1 MFGTHLLDSNTSSV
15 TSLSGVP
22 TGLTPGSVVFIG
34 PTTALAE
41 DNANL
46 FWDDTNDRLG
56 ILTNTPTSTVSV
68 GSTSQFRIGSDGDLD
83 RIKDVPYSWPAAN
96 SLGSLN
102 NDGAGNLSW
111 AAPSPAAHNLLSASH
126 GDTAA
131 NAVTRGSLIYGNTT
145 PAWDELVIGGANT
158 ILGSDGTDVAW
169 RAQSFIDHGALT
181 GLADDDHTQYLR
193 LAGRAGGQ
201 LAQGGT
207 ATGDNL
213 DLDPSSAAN
222 YTGGIRLNTTATD
235 YGSGSITGVTLWPNG
250 FTHGAGAGAVLSGVR
265 WPSTATIDADELA
278 VLNMFSAVPTVTNT
292 AGVTTFPFSVW
303 FEAASNYNNA
313 QAVAATLLLWRGFQS
328 APTFSITGGGTW
340 AVTEVSSFYSEP
352 PTIPASVTVSD
363 LRHYVS
369 VDAPVVGTLTTQ
381 TGFLTSVNSGTTPLS
396 LRSTGVLAQMRHAGS
411 AIFGADAAPAAT
423 LSVGS
428 GSLLRVAGADGDLER
443 IKNVPY
449 DWPAANAAGALN
461 NDGAGNLSWAT
472 PAGSII
478 VQEGDVTVDAA
489 ATTLD
494 FTEPD
499 AVLVTSAPAGEANV
513 NMALYAL
520 LSGRSGGQ
528 NLNGGTAVTDH
539 LDLDPSSAANF
550 TTGAVRIAPGAGDYG
565 TGGALGIDLWPNGL
579 THGNGAAATRIS
591 GVRMTSTLTF
601 DASAATLPIFQFF
614 RDSHVCVN
622 SDVGVTAMPV
632 NQSFISNPTLRNAF
646 SDLTSGPNYVG
657 YSAGP
662 TWSITGGGTIEATA
676 VCFRSNPA
684 TIPAGVAFNAGFTHF
699 IATDMTVSGTIG
711 AEHVG
716 YDCTVAS
723 GTTPVSYRSTA
734 AAAQM
739 RHAGPAAFGV
749 NAAPATTVDILGD
762 LATRVESRALVNGAN
777 NDVDA
782 ADISFLRITGPTL
795 AFSVSGFT
803 DGQDGKYLVVRN
815 TTALAMT
822 IVNNATS
829 TAANQILTQTGANVV
844 MTGTGSAWFI
854 YDSTSARWILL
865 AVRHSLGEGV

>member
-1 MFGTHLLDSNTSSV
+1 MFGNQLLDSHSASSTITSI
-15 TSLSGVP
+15 GGIP

-34 PTTALAE
+34 PTTVLAE
-41 DNANL
+41 DNTNLFWNDTLNRLGILTDAPTDTLDVGAGGTVRVRDFTAGSVVFAGTSGVLSQDNTNL
-46 FWDDTNDRLG
+46 FWDDTDNELG
-56 ILTNTPTSTVSV
+56 VGVSGSSILAKLHVRAGASGGVPAFASDTVSIFQRNAAAGLGPAVVLLGGTVGTSSLRFASTTTTDSGAITYGYSADVMAFFTATLPRAALDASGLLVTNNVIVTAARLHAEDPTTDILRADSGANELFSVGQLETVVNEAGLSTHDFRIESDTQTHLLFVDASTDFVGVGTSAPDARLHVVSSGADLFNV
-68 GSTSQFRIGSDGDLD
+68 GSTAALSLFRVRSTGTIVNDQGAALDFRVEGDTDASALFVEGATDRVGVGTSSPSSKLSVGATSQFQVGTDGDLD

-96 SLGSLN
+96 AAGALN

-111 AAPSPAAHNLLSASH
+111 AAPAPAAHNLLSASH
-126 GDTAA
+126 GDTVT
-131 NAVTRGSLIYGNTT
+131 NTVTRGSLVYGNTT

-181 GLADDDHTQYLR
+181 GLADDDHTQYAL
-193 LAGRAGGQ
+193 LAGRA
-201 LAQGGT
+201 
-207 ATGDNL
+207 
-213 DLDPSSAAN
+213 
-222 YTGGIRLNTTATD
+222 
-235 YGSGSITGVTLWPNG
+235 
-250 FTHGAGAGAVLSGVR
+250 
-265 WPSTATIDADELA
+265 
-278 VLNMFSAVPTVTNT
+278 
-292 AGVTTFPFSVW
+292 
-303 FEAASNYNNA
+303 
-313 QAVAATLLLWRGFQS
+313 
-328 APTFSITGGGTW
+328 
-340 AVTEVSSFYSEP
+340 
-352 PTIPASVTVSD
+352 
-363 LRHYVS
+363 
-369 VDAPVVGTLTTQ
+369 
-381 TGFLTSVNSGTTPLS
+381 
-396 LRSTGVLAQMRHAGS
+396 
-411 AIFGADAAPAAT
+411 
-423 LSVGS
+423 
-428 GSLLRVAGADGDLER
+428 
-443 IKNVPY
+443 
-449 DWPAANAAGALN
+449 
-461 NDGAGNLSWAT
+461 
-472 PAGSII
+472 
-478 VQEGDVTVDAA
+478 
-489 ATTLD
+489 
-494 FTEPD
+494 
-499 AVLVTSAPAGEANV
+499 
-513 NMALYAL
+513 
-520 LSGRSGGQ
+520 GGQ

-565 TGGALGIDLWPNGL
+565 TGGALAIDLWPNGL

-601 DASAATLPIFQFF
+601 DAAAATLPIFQFF

-622 SDVGVTAMPV
+622 SDVGVDAMPV
-632 NQSFISNPTLRNAF
+632 NQSFLSNPTLRNAF
-646 SDLTSGPNYVG
+646 AVTTSGPSYVG

-662 TWSITGGGTIEATA
+662 LWSITGGGAIEATA
-676 VCFRSNPA
+676 VCFRSNPS
-684 TIPAGVAFNAGFTHF
+684 TIPAGVTFNTGFTHF
-699 IATDMTVSGTIG
+699 IATDMTVNGTINT
-711 AEHVG
+711 EHVG